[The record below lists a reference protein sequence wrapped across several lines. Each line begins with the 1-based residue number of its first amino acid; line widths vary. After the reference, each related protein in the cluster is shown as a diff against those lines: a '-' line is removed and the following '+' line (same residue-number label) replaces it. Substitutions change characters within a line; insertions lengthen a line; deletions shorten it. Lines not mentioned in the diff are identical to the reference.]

1 MTCEPVEQAA
11 RQKFSAATSRP
22 EISPGDEAL
31 CMDVSTQT
39 ALPASVTALHAA
51 ALTSTPI
58 TSTRTEPAATALAA
72 AELVLP
78 AAELPATAL
87 ALPEEPTPRSRRSRR
102 IMAVLSIV
110 APAIGAVWLGTHHE
124 ELRAAFDAC
133 KAADGEWLLVAVIAA
148 CATYFAAAASMKGAV
163 TRKLPFGQLLA
174 IQIAGIL
181 PNVLVPAGMGVAA
194 LQTRYLLRRGLTMAE
209 AVASTAA
216 NATAGAI
223 PHAVVLVVLLFAGAV
238 PLPHVVIGG
247 GTRYLLIAGVAA
259 VIVAFCVPKVR
270 RAVGSVARGLA
281 EQRSLL
287 AGAGSTRRAALLWG
301 GSIAIPM
308 LHAATLCAIAA
319 ALHAPLGPGK
329 IIVVYLVASALSAI
343 IPSPGGFGGLDAA
356 LTALLTGAGVPT
368 TTALAAVLGYRLLTA
383 WLPLAPSAAVC
394 GVLIRT
400 RLI

>member
-1 MTCEPVEQAA
+1 
-11 RQKFSAATSRP
+11 
-22 EISPGDEAL
+22 
-31 CMDVSTQT
+31 
-39 ALPASVTALHAA
+39 
-51 ALTSTPI
+51 
-58 TSTRTEPAATALAA
+58 
-72 AELVLP
+72 
-78 AAELPATAL
+78 
-87 ALPEEPTPRSRRSRR
+87 
-102 IMAVLSIV
+102 MAVLSIV
-110 APAIGAVWLGTHHE
+110 APAVGAVWLGTHHE
-124 ELRAAFDAC
+124 ELRAAFQAC
-133 KAADGEWLLVAVIAA
+133 KRADGEWLLVAVVAA

-223 PHAVVLVVLLFAGAV
+223 PHALMLIVLLFAGAV
-238 PLPHVVIGG
+238 PVPHLAFGGSTRLFVVA
-247 GTRYLLIAGVAA
+247 TVAA
-259 VIVAFCVPKVR
+259 ALVAACVPKVR
-270 RAVGSVARGLA
+270 RPVVSVARRLV
-281 EQRSLL
+281 EHRDLL

-329 IIVVYLVASALSAI
+329 IIVVYLVASALSAV

-368 TTALAAVLGYRLLTA
+368 ATAIAAVLGYRLLTA

-400 RLI
+400 RVI

>member
-1 MTCEPVEQAA
+1 M
-11 RQKFSAATSRP
+11 S
-22 EISPGDEAL
+22 
-31 CMDVSTQT
+31 
-39 ALPASVTALHAA
+39 
-51 ALTSTPI
+51 
-58 TSTRTEPAATALAA
+58 EPAEREDAPSPAPATMLLEAS
-72 AELVLP
+72 LP
-78 AAELPATAL
+78 ETQPSETLPSGIQPSETPLSAIELPQATPTS
-87 ALPEEPTPRSRRSRR
+87 LPSTAKSRRSRR

-110 APAIGAVWLGTHHE
+110 APAVGAVWLGTHHE
-124 ELRAAFDAC
+124 ELRAAFQAC
-133 KAADGEWLLVAVIAA
+133 KRADGEWLLVAVVAA

-223 PHAVVLVVLLFAGAV
+223 PHALMLIVLLFAGAV
-238 PLPHVVIGG
+238 PVPHLAFGGSTRLFVVA
-247 GTRYLLIAGVAA
+247 TVAA
-259 VIVAFCVPKVR
+259 ALVAACVPKVR
-270 RAVGSVARGLA
+270 RAIVSVARRLV
-281 EQRSLL
+281 EHRDLL

-329 IIVVYLVASALSAI
+329 IIVVYLVASALSAV

-368 TTALAAVLGYRLLTA
+368 ATAIAAVLGYRLLTA

-400 RLI
+400 RVI